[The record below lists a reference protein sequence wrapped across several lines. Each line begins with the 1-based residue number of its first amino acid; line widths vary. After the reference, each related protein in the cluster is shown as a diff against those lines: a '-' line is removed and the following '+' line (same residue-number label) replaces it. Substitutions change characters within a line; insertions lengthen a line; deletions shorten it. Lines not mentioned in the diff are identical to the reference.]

1 MGCSTLN
8 VQRCGDGDGD
18 RFYNS
23 FNVVETAEITIII
36 QEIYNFMPTGMYVI
50 WHQAIL
56 YYQVFGNIFR
66 IPVSFSYDTIVRSAS
81 AVSCSQ
87 YIFILLVPSSGPMC
101 IFLLFT
107 FLFSI
112 SLPRRNSVVPC
123 VSFYFLLFYS
133 PSPSLDVTQVRGHYA
148 GSSPPSPL
156 RHAPL
161 FLSR

>member
-36 QEIYNFMPTGMYVI
+36 QEFYNFMPTGMYVI

-112 SLPRRNSVVPC
+112 SLPGRNSGPRPLC
-123 VSFYFLLFYS
+123 RLFS
-133 PSPSLDVTQVRGHYA
+133 SLPATARAFVFIAIIIYQFF
-148 GSSPPSPL
+148 SSL
-156 RHAPL
+156 TRVE
-161 FLSR
+161 SRLPML